1 MRRGFKTEA
10 KSLAL
15 ELRAEIGLD
24 AHAPFDP
31 YTFASEYGI
40 PVVQLSDLDGGARDH
55 FLRADGSALSGALIP
70 NGSGVV
76 ILEND
81 AQPLTRRR
89 TTMCHELAHVVL
101 EHKFGVSLSDERKCG
116 LGGDQEA
123 EADWL
128 SRGDADPQRRSIP
141 ARPSER
147 HRRGGSRC
155 LRRQPRSRPLEDEPQ
170 RRPQGHGTRSRQVG
184 QHSQLLPLTAIPL
197 PAIDPRSARVRRSLP
212 SCPAR
217 AYTRR

>member
-24 AHAPFDP
+24 AYAPFDP
-31 YTFASEYGI
+31 YAFASEYGI
-40 PVVQLSDLDGGARDH
+40 PVVQLSGLDGAARDH

-101 EHKFGVSLSDERKCG
+101 EHQFGVSLSDERKCG

-128 SRGDADPQRRSIP
+128 SGEMLIP
-141 ARPSER
+141 NDGAFR
-147 HRRGGSRC
+147 
-155 LRRQPRSRPLEDEPQ
+155 L
-170 RRPQGHGTRSRQVG
+170 
-184 QHSQLLPLTAIPL
+184 
-197 PAIDPRSARVRRSLP
+197 
-212 SCPAR
+212 AR
-217 AYTRR
+217 ANATDEEAADAYDVSLSVARWRMNHSGARKVMERARAKWSQAPNSYR

>member
-1 MRRGFKTEA
+1 MRPGFKAAA
-10 KSLAL
+10 KRLAM

-31 YTFASEYGI
+31 YAFASEYGI
-40 PVVQLSDLDGGARDH
+40 PVVQLSDLNGAPRDH
-55 FLRADGSALSGALIP
+55 FLRAEGSALSGALIP
-70 NGSGVV
+70 NGTGVV

-128 SRGDADPQRRSIP
+128 SGEILIP
-141 ARPSER
+141 RDGAF
-147 HRRGGSRC
+147 
-155 LRRQPRSRPLEDEPQ
+155 
-170 RRPQGHGTRSRQVG
+170 
-184 QHSQLLPLTAIPL
+184 QL
-197 PAIDPRSARVRRSLP
+197 ARVNATDEQAAHTYDVSLAIARWRMNH
-212 SCPAR
+212 SGARKVMERAR
-217 AYTRR
+217 AKWPKIPNAYR

>member
-1 MRRGFKTEA
+1 LT
-10 KSLAL
+10 SS
-15 ELRAEIGLD
+15 D
-24 AHAPFDP
+24 APFDP

-128 SRGDADPQRRSIP
+128 SGEMLIP
-141 ARPSER
+141 NDGAFR
-147 HRRGGSRC
+147 
-155 LRRQPRSRPLEDEPQ
+155 L
-170 RRPQGHGTRSRQVG
+170 
-184 QHSQLLPLTAIPL
+184 
-197 PAIDPRSARVRRSLP
+197 
-212 SCPAR
+212 AR
-217 AYTRR
+217 ANATDEEAADAYDVSLAVARWRMNHSGARKVMERARAKWANTASSYR

>member
-1 MRRGFKTEA
+1 VRRGFKTEA

-24 AHAPFDP
+24 AYAPFDP
-31 YTFASEYGI
+31 YAFASEYGI
-40 PVVQLSDLDGGARDH
+40 RVVQLSGLDGAARDH

-101 EHKFGVSLSDERKCG
+101 EHQFGVSLSDERKCG

-128 SRGDADPQRRSIP
+128 SGEMLIPNDGAFRLARANATDEEAADAYDVSLAV
-141 ARPSER
+141 ARWRMNHSGAR
-147 HRRGGSRC
+147 KVM
-155 LRRQPRSRPLEDEPQ
+155 LRAR
-170 RRPQGHGTRSRQVG
+170 TKW
-184 QHSQLLPLTAIPL
+184 
-197 PAIDPRSARVRRSLP
+197 ARVAGSNG
-212 SCPAR
+212 
-217 AYTRR
+217 